1 VPISAI
7 EEAEL
12 FERLVE
18 LADTERID
26 VLARFNLD
34 AESRSRLLSLLE
46 FELGAEENLKLHVS
60 EALREWS
67 QAGVLEPGMR
77 VGRFEVVRELG
88 RGGMGEV
95 WLVEFEE
102 QGVRRR
108 GALKVLRRHL
118 IEPEQMALWDR
129 ERRLVARLSHPYIAG
144 MIESG
149 TIEGGM
155 PFLLME
161 YVEGRRLDDAVEG
174 MRLEGRVEVMRK
186 VCDAVSAA
194 HRQMVVHRDLKPG
207 NVLITSDGL
216 PKLVDFGIGQALDLG
231 QSYLG
236 AGTRAYSSPEQ
247 LAGEEP
253 TMAMDVFSLGRMLE
267 RVAGEGGEE
276 LGSIAKKA
284 TALVAAERYE
294 TVGEMEADL
303 RRWLE
308 KKPVRAFG
316 GGLGYQLRCLVR
328 RQPWATVGG
337 AVAVA
342 LTFVALVVAWKQ
354 YEHAQKRAN
363 DLRSLAGVAIFDL
376 DQEVRKLPGSMKA
389 RQMLLE
395 TATKYLENLEAAAKG
410 DASLKAELADA
421 YGKTSMLMATF
432 AAQSL
437 GREEE
442 AFQMIEKAYR
452 LREELR
458 QGDSKDAKVRQK
470 YADTGFQYSARL
482 RLRRRME
489 ESDALRE
496 KMEKHS
502 EQWLRDQPQ
511 SWEAVNNALFLDDG
525 RTRRLRMKGVEL
537 AAENQRKA
545 LARLPELKR
554 LRAPER
560 VYWKHV
566 ADHYS
571 LLAGV
576 LSGNREWASEIL
588 DSMTKAVDGA
598 EQLYRLE
605 QNVTATRTLLKIYL
619 EYVEFT
625 VDSDIVM
632 FGENERLIRRTEEIL
647 KSPQL
652 PDKDAAFW
660 EQHRLELLIM
670 RGWAAYGRKDYAE
683 MERWFAECRKGL
695 DQVQQQ
701 KQWWVG
707 MRRAQIGIIE
717 RQAKERK

>member
-1 VPISAI
+1 M

-12 FERLVE
+12 FERLLE
-18 LADTERID
+18 LEDAERIGE
-26 VLARFNLD
+26 LARFDLD
-34 AESRSRLLSLLE
+34 EESRVRLLSLLE
-46 FELGAEENLKLHVS
+46 FEVGAEEGLELSV
-60 EALREWS
+60 AGAMREWS
-67 QAGVLEPGMR
+67 LLGILEVGMR

-108 GALKVLRRHL
+108 GALKVLRHHL
-118 IEPEQMALWDR
+118 IEPEQVALWDR

-149 TIEGGM
+149 TLEGGM
-155 PFLLME
+155 PYLLME
-161 YVEGRRLDDAVEG
+161 LVEGRRLDEAVEG
-174 MRLEGRVEVMRK
+174 MDLAGRVDVMRK

-231 QSYLG
+231 QTNLR

-253 TMAMDVFSLGRMLE
+253 TMVMDVYSLGRMLE

-276 LGSIAKKA
+276 LGAIARKA
-284 TALVAAERYE
+284 TALAMGERYE
-294 TVGEMEADL
+294 TVGELEADL
-303 RRWLE
+303 RRWRE
-308 KKPVRAFG
+308 KRPVRAYG
-316 GGLGYQLRCLVR
+316 NGVRYRLKCLVK

-421 YGKTSMLMATF
+421 YGKTSMLMSAVT
-432 AAQSL
+432 AQSL
-437 GREEE
+437 GRAEE

-470 YADTGFQYSARL
+470 YAETGFQYSDKL
-482 RLRRRME
+482 RVRRRME

-511 SWEAVNNALFLDDG
+511 SWEAVSNASFLDNG
-525 RTRRLRMKGVEL
+525 RTRRLRMKGVAL
-537 AAENQRKA
+537 SAENQRKA

-554 LRAPER
+554 LGAPER
-560 VYWKHV
+560 VYWKIV
-566 ADHYS
+566 VMQYS

-576 LSGNREWASEIL
+576 LSGNREWASEIF

-605 QNVTATRTLLKIYL
+605 QSVTATRTLLDTYL
-619 EYVEFT
+619 EYVGYT
-625 VDSDIVM
+625 VDVDVAM
-632 FGENERLIRRTEEIL
+632 FGENERLIRRSEEIL
-647 KSPQL
+647 NSPQL

-670 RGWAAYGRKDYAE
+670 KGWAAYGRKDYGE

-695 DQVQQQ
+695 DEVQQQ
-701 KQWWVG
+701 KEWWVG
-707 MRRAQIGIIE
+707 IRRAQIGVIE